1 MIIFLIGSFLMK
13 DIIFFIVE
21 GMMYWLFGL
30 FMLEYIL
37 VSIILGVIFIKM
49 KISKCYIICKLFCN
63 FIF

>member
-13 DIIFFIVE
+13 VIIFFIVE

-49 KISKCYIICKLFCN
+49 KISKCYI
-63 FIF
+63 

>member
-49 KISKCYIICKLFCN
+49 KISKCYIKLFCN